1 MRLVAAACVA
11 LLLLST
17 ASGQVTLFSGP
28 EPVGFGVAATEA
40 FGALLG
46 GGAVLAG
53 VYALSASIAGSE
65 SNRLEGTDGI
75 LLGFGIGFY
84 TVPAGFAGG
93 TCLFGLLM
101 GQRGEFGPS
110 YIGAL
115 VGLPAGMAVAAAGLL
130 GDQAF
135 GTGPWLTVTGGV
147 IGAALPTYGAV
158 WAYNSSRPPENA
170 RSTVGWPGLG
180 MRRVKSDFGDAVA
193 VDCRLVSVR
202 F

>member
-11 LLLLST
+11 LLFST

-53 VYALSASIAGSE
+53 VYVLSASIVGSE

-75 LLGFGIGFY
+75 LLGFSIGFY

-93 TCLFGLLM
+93 TSLFGLLM

-158 WAYNSSRPPENA
+158 WAYNSSRPPGNA

>member
-1 MRLVAAACVA
+1 MKSLAAAFSV
-11 LLLLST
+11 LLLVSL

-28 EPVGFGVAATEA
+28 DPVPFGVAATEA

-53 VYALSASIAGSE
+53 AYALSASIAGSE
-65 SNRLEGTDGI
+65 THRLEDANGI

-84 TVPAGFAGG
+84 TVPAGIAGG
-93 TCLFGLLM
+93 ASLFGFLL
-101 GQRGEFGPS
+101 GERGEFGPS

-130 GDQAF
+130 GDRAF
-135 GTGPWLTVTGGV
+135 GTGPWLTATGGV
-147 IGAALPTYGAV
+147 IGAALPIYGAV

-170 RSTVGWPGLG
+170 GVILDWPGLG
-180 MRRVKSDFGDAVA
+180 LRPVSSDFGSAVA
-193 VDCRLVSVR
+193 VDCRLLSVR